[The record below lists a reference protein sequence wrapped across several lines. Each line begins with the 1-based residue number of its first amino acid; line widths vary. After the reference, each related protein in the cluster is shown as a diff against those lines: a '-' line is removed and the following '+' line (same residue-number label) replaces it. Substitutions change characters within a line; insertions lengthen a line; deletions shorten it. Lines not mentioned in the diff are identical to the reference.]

1 MLRMLILSTILV
13 LTLTST
19 VSASENMT
27 LEGMTG
33 GISTDAKGLLFEV
46 MQWVTAIAL
55 IGCAVRAISGHITGH
70 PGHTKQGINGLVYIV
85 IVIII
90 YYAATSGIAYVKTLY
105 G

>member
-1 MLRMLILSTILV
+1 MLILSTILV

-46 MQWVTAIAL
+46 MQWVIAIAL
-55 IGCAVRAISGHITGH
+55 IACAVRAISGHFTGN
-70 PGHTKQGINGLVYIV
+70 PDHTKQGLNGIVYIV
-85 IVIII
+85 IVVIL
-90 YYAATSGIAYVKTLY
+90 YYAATFGIAFVKATY